1 MKCAKSLRYTDAK
14 KGESDLEEKNTV
26 VSLKENNAFYLITD
40 LKWENSKDQLRIQGK
55 GDKGSL

>member
-26 VSLKENNAFYLITD
+26 VSLKESNAFYLIID
-40 LKWENSKDQLRIQGK
+40 LKWENSKDQLRI
-55 GDKGSL
+55 